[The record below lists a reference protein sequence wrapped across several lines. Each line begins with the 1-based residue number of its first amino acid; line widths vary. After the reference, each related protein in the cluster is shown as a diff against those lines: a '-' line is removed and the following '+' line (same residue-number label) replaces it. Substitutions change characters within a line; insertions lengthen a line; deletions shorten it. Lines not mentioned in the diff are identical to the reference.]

1 MSKET
6 QVGSCNILH
15 MTARD
20 LASILAFCCSEYYG
34 KPPMTETHH
43 LENRL
48 DVGDGTKADV
58 NFIKCV
64 HFIV

>member
-1 MSKET
+1 
-6 QVGSCNILH
+6 
-15 MTARD
+15 
-20 LASILAFCCSEYYG
+20 
-34 KPPMTETHH
+34 MTETHH

>member
-6 QVGSCNILH
+6 QVGSCNTLH

-20 LASILAFCCSEYYG
+20 LASILAFCCCEYYG
-34 KPPMTETHH
+34 KPPMTEIHD

-58 NFIKCV
+58 NFMKCA